1 MLPEDTLRLLAQKLA
16 KQLQD
21 NQQMLVTAESCTGGW
36 LAKIVTDLPGSSAW
50 YDCGFV
56 TYSNH
61 AKEHALGVPAEL
73 IAAQG
78 AVSQAVVETMVSGA
92 LAKSQAQVAAAVSG
106 IAGPGG
112 GSESKPVG
120 TVWLAVGLRNQ
131 PPMARQE
138 HFSGDREA
146 IRYAAIKALLQEL
159 LELTAKKSA

>member
-36 LAKIVTDLPGSSAW
+36 LAKIVTDLPGSSNW
-50 YDCGFV
+50 YDSGFV

-61 AKEHALGVPAEL
+61 AKQQALGVSAEL
-73 IAAQG
+73 IAEHG
-78 AVSQAVVETMVSGA
+78 AVSQAVVEAMVSGA
-92 LAKSQAQVAAAVSG
+92 LKNSQAEVAAAVSG

-120 TVWLAVGLRNQ
+120 TVCLAVGLRDQ
-131 PPMARQE
+131 PPVARQE

-146 IRYAAIKALLQEL
+146 IRYAAIKVLLQEL
-159 LELTAKKSA
+159 LRLTAKKSA

>member
-61 AKEHALGVPAEL
+61 AKERALGVPAEL
-73 IAAQG
+73 IAAHG
-78 AVSQAVVETMVSGA
+78 AVSQAVVEAMVSGA
-92 LAKSQAQVAAAVSG
+92 LENSQAEVAAAVSG

-112 GSESKPVG
+112 GSETKPVG
-120 TVWLAVGLRNQ
+120 TVCLAVGFRDQ
-131 PPMARQE
+131 PPVAHQV

-146 IRYAAIKALLQEL
+146 IRYAAVKVLLQEL
-159 LELTAKKSA
+159 LELTVKKSA